1 MEQLVRLRRAE
12 LVISIPRNSLL
23 DRDELEN
30 LSRKGKKAGDSIRL
44 LPRLVIFIPTVV
56 YLPIISSS
64 SFYFITRIG
73 DNYWHGGN
81 LIERLDPFKMRSN
94 GFGAL
99 GPTELAGWN
108 RRSFPT
114 GMHAQ
119 RPSCNFVRNH
129 RDKWELPAGISTDYK
144 HGLLIYL

>member
-81 LIERLDPFKMRSN
+81 LIERLEPRPVQDAIERVWRIRANRAGRLESAQFSN
-94 GFGAL
+94 WDACATPVLQF
-99 GPTELAGWN
+99 
-108 RRSFPT
+108 
-114 GMHAQ
+114 
-119 RPSCNFVRNH
+119 RPQS
-129 RDKWELPAGISTDYK
+129 
-144 HGLLIYL
+144 

>member
-64 SFYFITRIG
+64 SFYFITRID
-73 DNYWHGGN
+73 DNY
-81 LIERLDPFKMRSN
+81 
-94 GFGAL
+94 
-99 GPTELAGWN
+99 
-108 RRSFPT
+108 
-114 GMHAQ
+114 
-119 RPSCNFVRNH
+119 
-129 RDKWELPAGISTDYK
+129 
-144 HGLLIYL
+144 